1 MRSLTSGSLH
11 LLLRNVPSHMM
22 YHKSGQNS
30 GNARVQPEKE
40 PEGGD
45 STGLSKIVEVRSGAA
60 LAAGCNVLP
69 SGRDTKWS
77 GEEGVA
83 RKAPRLCR
91 VRLIESVHPVWGSTL
106 APSVR
111 LAAAAGSGFWSLSV
125 AAVASCCSQ
134 HTPRLDFKSG
144 RRHRRSLPRR
154 FLIGSHISS
163 EGIFQPIASP

>member
-1 MRSLTSGSLH
+1 MRNLTSGSFH
-11 LLLRNVPSHMM
+11 LSLRNIPWVRDVSQ
-22 YHKSGQNS
+22 KRNS
-30 GNARVQPEKE
+30 GNVRVQPEKE

-60 LAAGCNVLP
+60 LAGCKQRVTIRP
-69 SGRDTKWS
+69 QSGLERRES
-77 GEEGVA
+77 LEVG
-83 RKAPRLCR
+83 RKAPR

-111 LAAAAGSGFWSLSV
+111 LSVAAGSGFWSLSV

-134 HTPRLDFKSG
+134 HKPRLDFKSG

-154 FLIGSHISS
+154 FLIGSRISRVGES
-163 EGIFQPIASP
+163 TFRPATS